1 LVIPSGPCLLRLE
14 LHVRLVSL
22 VLGLLCPLWT
32 VTAGAEER
40 APPYPGGPVKIIV
53 GTGPGSSPD
62 VICRVLADHLARLWG
77 QQVVVLNQPGGG
89 GGIAIRAAGN
99 APPDGSTL
107 YLALASNFIALPE
120 LRATLPFDVAREFA
134 PIGYVGEHP
143 MLIGASPTLG
153 VSTLPELV
161 ALTRRRPGELNVAA
175 GNPGSLLH
183 LTAEWL
189 RSSIGVDMTLVHY
202 PGAPQAMTDIL
213 GGRVH
218 LIVDALSGLA
228 AAVAGGSI
236 KPLAVASE
244 GRLADRAELPTVA
257 ETFPGFAAMGWFA
270 LMAPPRTPEPV
281 ARKASED
288 LRTVLEQPELKRR
301 FADLGTYRRPM
312 SPAELARFIAS
323 QQHMWAPVIAR
334 IGLRK

>member
-1 LVIPSGPCLLRLE
+1 MRLA
-14 LHVRLVSL
+14 SL
-22 VLGLLCPLWT
+22 ALGLFCALWAA
-32 VTAGAEER
+32 TAGAQ
-40 APPYPGGPVKIIV
+40 PYPGGPVKIIV

-107 YLALASNFIALPE
+107 YLALASNFIVLPE

-143 MLIGASPTLG
+143 MLIGASPALG

-161 ALTRRRPGELNVAA
+161 ALAKGRPGELNVAA

-218 LIVDALSGLA
+218 VIADALSGLA
-228 AAVAGGSI
+228 AAIAAGSI
-236 KPLAVASE
+236 KPLAVASD

-257 ETFPGFAAMGWFA
+257 ETFPGFTAMGWFA
-270 LMAPPRTPEPV
+270 LMAPPKTPEHV
-281 ARKASED
+281 AGKVSHD
-288 LRTVLEQPELKRR
+288 LRTVLEQPELRRR

-312 SPAELARFIAS
+312 SPAELGRFITS
-323 QQHMWAPVIAR
+323 QQHLWTPVIAR